1 MFQTPSEGT
10 NTNIWKKTETF
21 TSINDSLYESEIRKY
36 SSEDSFVYQ
45 SSVIKESK
53 SEHRKT
59 KNEFIPSYD
68 LSVHNRGSLA
78 N

>member
-1 MFQTPSEGT
+1 VPQVPSEVT
-10 NTNIWKKTETF
+10 NTNIWQKTETF
-21 TSINDSLYESEIRKY
+21 NSINDSLYESEIRKF
-36 SSEDSFVYQ
+36 SSEDSFVYK
-45 SSVIKESK
+45 SSVIKESNTEHKK
-53 SEHRKT
+53 S

>member
-1 MFQTPSEGT
+1 MFQSSSQGT
-10 NTNIWKKTETF
+10 NTNIWKKTETI
-21 TSINDSLYESEIRKY
+21 TSINDSLCESEIRKY
-36 SSEDSFVYQ
+36 SSEDSFIYQ

-53 SEHRKT
+53 SEHKKV
-59 KNEFIPSYD
+59 KNEFTPSYD

>member
-1 MFQTPSEGT
+1 VIQASSQGT
-10 NTNIWKKTETF
+10 ITNIWKKTETI
-21 TSINDSLYESEIRKY
+21 TSINDSLCESEIRKY
-36 SSEDSFVYQ
+36 SSEDSFIYQ

-53 SEHRKT
+53 SEHKKT